1 MRLFRHYIAFPVIML
16 ASLETALAFGL
27 LFFISYFRVF
37 DFGMSVMPEKADLNL
52 IGLVSLLTYL
62 MMCSGGFYKRNA
74 NPNGN
79 LFIVYICFTFLLIFI
94 VNVIFVLFYI
104 IVSQGIIY
112 PNYAIFV
119 VGILFLCPL
128 SLLIRKVFITA
139 ADLNVFKRRIL
150 VLGGGPSAAKI
161 EALARQRRYGHFVV
175 IGFVT
180 HGEKDQSNRLTPALP
195 GDLLRRDRALADFV
209 RENRI
214 DEIIVASHERRGLP
228 VRDLLEC
235 RLVGVRVSEFASFWE
250 RESGQVD
257 LAALRPSWL
266 IYSDGFKV
274 GWLRRSVKR
283 AFDVVF
289 GAAILVV
296 TLPLTIATAIAIKL
310 DSRGPVLYR
319 QERVGQSGR
328 RIHVLKFRSMCVD
341 AESDGLPRWCD
352 TNDVR
357 ITVVGHL
364 IRKTRI
370 DELPQ
375 VINVMKGEMSFVGPR
390 PERPFFVASLRDK
403 IPFYRERLAVKPGIT
418 GWAQIN
424 YGYGASEDDAKT
436 KLAYDLYYVKNG
448 SLFLDFIVLL
458 RTVGVVMLSEGA
470 R

>member
-1 MRLFRHYIAFPVIML
+1 MILL

-27 LFFISYFRVF
+27 LYFTSYFRVF
-37 DFGMSVMPEKADLNL
+37 DFGMSIMPEKADLKL
-52 IGLVSLLTYL
+52 IGLVSLLTFL
-62 MMCSGGFYKRNA
+62 MMSSGGFYNRDEKG
-74 NPNGN
+74 NGN
-79 LFIVYICFTFLLIFI
+79 LVIFYIIFAFFLIFI
-94 VNVIFVLFYI
+94 GNFIFVLGYI
-104 IVSQGIIY
+104 MVVEGNFR
-112 PNYAIFV
+112 PNFAIFV
-119 VGILFLCPL
+119 VGILLLCPL
-128 SLLIRKVFITA
+128 SLLIRKVFIAA

-150 VLGGGPSAAKI
+150 VLGGGQSAAKI

-180 HGEKDQSNRLTPALP
+180 RGEKDQSNRLTPVLP
-195 GDLLRRDRALADFV
+195 GNLLWRDLALLDFV

-214 DEIIVASHERRGLP
+214 DEIVIASHERRGLP

-257 LAALRPSWL
+257 LEALHPSWL

-274 GWLRRSVKR
+274 GGLRRSAKR

-328 RIHVLKFRSMCVD
+328 RVHVLKFRSMHVD
-341 AESDGLPRWCD
+341 AENDGVPRWCD

-357 ITVVGHL
+357 ITVIGHF

-370 DELPQ
+370 DEIPQ
-375 VINVMKGEMSFVGPR
+375 VINVLKGEMSFVGPR

-403 IPFYRERLAVKPGIT
+403 IPYYQERLAVKPGIT

-436 KLAYDLYYVKNG
+436 KLAYDLYYVKNS
-448 SLFLDFIVLL
+448 SLFLDFIILL
-458 RTVGVVMLSEGA
+458 RTVGVVLSSEGA